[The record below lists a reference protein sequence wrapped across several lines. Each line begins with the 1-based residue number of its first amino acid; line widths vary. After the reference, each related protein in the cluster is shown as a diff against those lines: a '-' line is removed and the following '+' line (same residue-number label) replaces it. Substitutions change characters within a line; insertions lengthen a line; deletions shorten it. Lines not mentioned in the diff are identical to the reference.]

1 MIAIHARFDGKVL
14 VPDQPL
20 DLPPNQR
27 VVVRI
32 EPVMDESGQN
42 HSALKWI
49 AENAVDAALPE
60 DLAHQ
65 HDHYLYGKPKKD

>member
-20 DLPPNQR
+20 DLPANQR

-32 EPVMDESGQN
+32 EPVKEETGQDY
-42 HSALKWI
+42 SALQWI
-49 AENAVDAALPE
+49 AENSVDAELPE

>member
-20 DLPPNQR
+20 DLPANQR

-32 EPVMDESGQN
+32 EPVRDETGQN
-42 HSALKWI
+42 HSALQWI
-49 AENAVDAALPE
+49 AENAVDAELPE